1 MKSVCINPETLKFL
15 TKLSNNNNR
24 EWFTDNKSVYES
36 ARTNVIAVADALIG
50 QMNLRDQLETESGKK
65 SLFRIYNDV
74 RFRKDKSPY
83 KEWFALH
90 LKRAGKERR
99 GGYYMQIKPGAS
111 FIALGFWGPEPA
123 DLKRI
128 REDIQYEYPHW
139 RKMLS
144 NKTLLTHWGAMQGE
158 QLASV
163 PRGFDKEHPAIDLL
177 RYKQFLFT
185 KHYSDAELQSSD
197 FISSVSRSFQA
208 ARPFLDYMSEVLT
221 TDSNGE
227 RIVS

>member
-1 MKSVCINPETLKFL
+1 MSLPVVHSDTLKFL
-15 TKLSNNNNR
+15 SALSKNNNR
-24 EWFTDNKSVYES
+24 EWFTNNKYVYES
-36 ARTNVIAVADALIG
+36 AKENVTQLADALIA
-50 QMNLRDQLETESGKK
+50 QMNLHDQLETESGKK

-83 KEWFALH
+83 KEWFAIH

-99 GGYYMQIKPGAS
+99 GGYYMQIKPGET

-128 REDIQYEYPHW
+128 REDIQYEHPHW

-144 NKTLLTHWGAMQGE
+144 NKILLTHWGTLQGE

-177 RYKQFLFT
+177 RYKQFIFT
-185 KHYSDAELQSSD
+185 KYFSDAEVQSSN
-197 FISSVSRSFQA
+197 FLHSVSKSFKA
-208 ARPFLDYMSEVLT
+208 ARAFLDYMSEVLT
-221 TDSNGE
+221 TDANGE
-227 RIVS
+227 RIKG